1 MPLLRY
7 RPFSLPSILILTS
20 NTRPCDSSDNNAGH
34 NLHHR
39 SRGRPAVDRDQ
50 KRDHHSDDS
59 TEERDHRTTMDL
71 CEAAS
76 ASAGGAF
83 FHLRN
88 SIDVP

>member
-7 RPFSLPSILILTS
+7 RPSSLPYILIFTS
-20 NTRPCDSSDNNAGH
+20 NTRPCDSSDNTGH
-34 NLHHR
+34 NQHHR

-50 KRDHHSDDS
+50 KRDHHSGDS
-59 TEERDHRTTMDL
+59 TEERDHRTVDL

-83 FHLRN
+83 FHLRD